1 MRLKFSRRRGLSL
14 LLAALLIFP
23 AACSQNNKPDVSQT
37 SQDVSVSEAAQS
49 GLPEPAAAYV
59 EAVNALRER
68 LAGSRYRSS
77 TETRMDISSAAGR
90 YSTFATSNTQVSQGD
105 DFFMLVE
112 TTESAP
118 NASSRT
124 ITFVDGK
131 YVYMYEQGVTYR
143 MDLDEQT
150 RTQLL
155 EQNTA
160 GALDLEGAAPSSQSI
175 QPLEAGGHAV
185 TLTFLSP
192 APELVAKLLP
202 SLRTS
207 VGNADA
213 SVKSLSVSAAVDG
226 DGLLQTQDFEVE
238 MELTADG
245 QQAQVTARIST
256 RYSDIDGDFTI
267 SLPDEIDLADAI
279 AVDDVETE

>member
-23 AACSQNNKPDVSQT
+23 AACSQKNRPDVSQT
-37 SQDVSVSEAAQS
+37 SQDVSVSEAGQT

-77 TETRMDISSAAGR
+77 TETRMDINSAAGR
-90 YSTFATSNTQVSQGD
+90 YSTFVTSNTQVSQGD
-105 DFFMLVE
+105 DFFMLAE

-150 RTQLL
+150 KAQLL
-155 EQNTA
+155 EKNTA

-175 QPLEAGGHAV
+175 QPLEAGGYAV
-185 TLTFLSP
+185 ALTFLSP

-207 VGNADA
+207 VGNAAA
-213 SVKSLSVSAAVDG
+213 SVKSLAVSAAVDG